1 MTGPIRDW
9 AYDVEP
15 PDDGWIWV
23 PDPEEDLAA
32 WAQAACAD
40 LFVTGPAEVE
50 LADQLRSVARRLRE
64 RAPDTGALWI
74 PDPVYGVLATLVTDR
89 VRVAG
94 TPEELVAEYRF
105 AADPGL
111 APPQVAIVQLPAGP
125 AVRVRRLETVANG
138 LGAEQLIE
146 TVTHLVLPP
155 GIVDVDDAP
164 TAIELVV
171 TWTLLQEGDEFA
183 QMAAEA
189 AGRLRIV
196 PG

>member
-1 MTGPIRDW
+1 MTGPIRNW

-15 PDDGWIWV
+15 PDDGWIWA
-23 PDPEEDLAA
+23 PGPEDDIAA
-32 WAQAACAD
+32 WAQATCAG

-64 RAPDTGALWI
+64 RDLDTGALWI

-89 VRVAG
+89 IRASG
-94 TPEELVAEYRF
+94 TPEELAAEYRT

-111 APPQVAIVQLPAGP
+111 APPQVAVVELPAGP

-155 GIVDVDDAP
+155 GIVDADDVP

-183 QMAAEA
+183 EMADEA
-189 AGRLRIV
+189 AGLLRITA
-196 PG
+196 G